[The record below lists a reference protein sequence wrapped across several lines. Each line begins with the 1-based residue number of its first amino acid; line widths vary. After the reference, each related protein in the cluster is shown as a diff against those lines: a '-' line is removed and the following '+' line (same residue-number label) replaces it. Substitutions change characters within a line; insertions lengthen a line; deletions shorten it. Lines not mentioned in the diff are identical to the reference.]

1 VSWKSRHGPAVA
13 ITRRRHVNPSNTY
26 DSHAAHQEAVRTSA
40 SNIVFPVTIL
50 NESTRH
56 IMSTGRVVLRNFA
69 DDDEYAY
76 VLFGRIPPGQQDT
89 QNGMW
94 PLKLD
99 PSGQPIY
106 PTSFLYVL
114 SADDG
119 GGWSDFVDAGGSFVS
134 LRIHVHDSDWHK
146 S

>member
-1 VSWKSRHGPAVA
+1 VK
-13 ITRRRHVNPSNTY
+13 PSNTY
-26 DSHAAHQEAVRTSA
+26 ETHAAFQKPAEAPAAATST
-40 SNIVFPVTIL
+40 VVVPVTIL

-56 IMSTGRVVLRNFA
+56 TVSSGRVVLNDYA
-69 DDDEYAY
+69 SGGYAY
-76 VLFGRIPPGQQDT
+76 VLFGRISPGHQDT
-89 QNGMW
+89 QNGIW
-94 PLKLD
+94 TLQND
-99 PSGQPIY
+99 SSGQPIY

-134 LRIHVHDSDWHK
+134 LRIHVHDSDWHR